1 MPEDLLCNSA
11 CFMNYNYSLL
21 IVWHSICPP
30 FPIKQSSRPNI
41 TALTTLVFPL
51 RPRPTPLSASM
62 GLRSSTLRP
71 SLQPFS
77 LPTPRVTRQH
87 PISSLTF
94 LMISS
99 TSFHHFQTPHL
110 PQQRWSSRIIYF
122 IAHVL

>member
-1 MPEDLLCNSA
+1 MPGDLLCNSA

-71 SLQPFS
+71 SLQPSS

-87 PISSLTF
+87 PTSSPLSLIEVAELQKCERTAF
-94 LMISS
+94 YLSAIG
-99 TSFHHFQTPHL
+99 
-110 PQQRWSSRIIYF
+110 
-122 IAHVL
+122 